1 MFLQAIFDLYLPSLM
16 ADIVDVGIVNGD
28 IDYII
33 KVGGWM
39 LLMAGLAVIC
49 AIIASLLSSK
59 TATGFGRDLRRSIFE
74 KVESFS
80 LEEFDEFGTSSLIT
94 RTTNDV
100 NQMQQVIM
108 IMLRMMLRAPFMCI
122 GGIIMAVS
130 KDSKLSIIIVVVMPV
145 IAITMF
151 VIGRKG
157 MPLFK
162 IMQEKIDRLNLVLRE
177 KLTGIRVIR
186 AFNRVDYEKERFD
199 DANRDLTDTAIRVNR
214 IMSIS
219 MPIMMLILNFTTI
232 AVIWFGGIRIDNGSM
247 QVGDLMA
254 FIQYIMHIMFS
265 LIMFSMMFIMLPRA
279 SASAVRINQVL
290 DSTAQIEDPL
300 APKDIEAG
308 RGCIEFK
315 DVTFSYPGAEQPVL
329 SNVSFSVKPGEVTAI
344 IGGTGSGKSTLINL
358 IPRFYDIDKG
368 SILLDGVDIREM
380 TQASLRSRIGLV
392 PQKALLFSGTI
403 GENIR
408 VGKEDA
414 TDEEVMHA
422 VDIAQA
428 VDFISDMEDG
438 LDSMVAQGGT
448 NLSGG
453 QKQRL
458 SIARAL
464 VRRPDLYIFDDSFS
478 ALDFK
483 TDAKLRRALK
493 DETRDSSIIIIT
505 QRISTVMDADQIIVM
520 DKGQVVGKGVHR
532 DLLATCKVYREIASS
547 QLSEEE
553 LA

>member
-162 IMQEKIDRLNLVLRE
+162 IMQEKIDRLNLVFRE